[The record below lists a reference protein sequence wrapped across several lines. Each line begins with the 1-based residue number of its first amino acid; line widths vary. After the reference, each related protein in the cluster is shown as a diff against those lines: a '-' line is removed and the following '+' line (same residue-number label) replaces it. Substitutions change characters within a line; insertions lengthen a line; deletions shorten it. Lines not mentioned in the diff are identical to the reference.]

1 MNWACLMVALVL
13 TAVLAFVSCMQL
25 LYLESLRLI
34 RRETPSLEF
43 FRETLV
49 GKVGLEPEQG
59 SLSFSL
65 VKHVCLFLIGVF
77 YLCAFVR
84 PGVPAWQSVLEA
96 AVVSLFAM
104 LTSTYLIPH
113 FFYRRTTGRWLEKT
127 VPVARLLAASA

>member
-49 GKVGLEPEQG
+49 GKVGLDPEDG
-59 SLSFSL
+59 SLAFSL

-77 YLCAFVR
+77 FLCSLVR
-84 PGVPAWQSVLEA
+84 PGVANWQSVLEA
-96 AVVSLFAM
+96 IGVSLAAM
-104 LTSTYLIPH
+104 LIATYL
-113 FFYRRTTGRWLEKT
+113 
-127 VPVARLLAASA
+127 VPQF